1 MKGWGLILIALLT
14 VRASGDAQTLPDA
27 AQSSPTSAQPFPDST
42 FSLFFNCSMSFT
54 HANDPH
60 LNKWLAQYGY
70 LAEPHVPTSLN
81 FETAAMPAD
90 SRLLYSIH
98 LSTITNAKNLTA
110 YSIGAGLFAAPIKTK
125 QFLLFLGGSLGY
137 HADIVS
143 LNGNLPPIYE
153 DLAVK
158 YNTSLSLRRG
168 GLSIAPMMRF
178 FWFPF
183 RLGKVLQIGIIGG
196 AGYAFDLN
204 SNWRLGYYSN
214 EHGRYNHFKRLVN
227 KPSDQHKTSEH
238 GFILDAGISV
248 RFNLH

>member
-1 MKGWGLILIALLT
+1 MKGWGLLAIALLT
-14 VRASGDAQTLPDA
+14 ARALADAQTMPA
-27 AQSSPTSAQPFPDST
+27 TPQTMPATPQTFSDST

-60 LNKWLAQYGY
+60 LNRWLAQYGY
-70 LAEPHVPTSLN
+70 PAEPHVPTSLN
-81 FETAAMPAD
+81 FETAAMPAN
-90 SRLLYSIH
+90 SRLLFSIN
-98 LSTITNAKNLTA
+98 LSTISNAKDLST
-110 YSIGAGLFAAPIKTK
+110 YSIGAGLFAAAIKTK
-125 QFLLFLGGSLGY
+125 QFLLFFGGSVGY

-143 LNGNLPPIYE
+143 LNGSLPPAYE

-168 GLSIAPMMRF
+168 GLSVAPMMRI
-178 FWFPF
+178 FWFPI
-183 RLGKVLQIGIIGG
+183 RLGNSLQIGIIGG
-196 AGYAFDLN
+196 AGYALDLN

-214 EHGRYNHFKRLVN
+214 EHGKYNHFKRLVN

-238 GFILDAGISV
+238 GVIFDAGISV